1 MEIPD
6 IVQEAGSKP
15 ILKKKKCKK
24 AKLLSEEALQIA
36 VKWREAKGKGEKERY
51 THLNAEFQRIARRE
65 KMAFLSDQW
74 TSAGSFL
81 TGHPASTFSFS
92 KPLCLEQPRMLYKI
106 WGIFKTFPCL
116 SIENKIQ
123 IFFWIMRAINNPICV
138 HISKLT
144 ILFSSYAPN
153 WLFFPLKKIL
163 ALLLFSCELVLTD
176 YILHLNI
183 RFPRVGN
190 ISTYDSAY
198 QKCMCLHGAQSSL
211 IFVTQ
216 ETVAHQSP
224 LFIEF
229 FRQKSWSRLP
239 FPTPGIFLT

>member
-1 MEIPD
+1 
-6 IVQEAGSKP
+6 
-15 ILKKKKCKK
+15 
-24 AKLLSEEALQIA
+24 
-36 VKWREAKGKGEKERY
+36 
-51 THLNAEFQRIARRE
+51 
-65 KMAFLSDQW
+65 
-74 TSAGSFL
+74 
-81 TGHPASTFSFS
+81 
-92 KPLCLEQPRMLYKI
+92 
-106 WGIFKTFPCL
+106 
-116 SIENKIQ
+116 
-123 IFFWIMRAINNPICV
+123 MRAINNPICV

-239 FPTPGIFLT
+239 FPTPGIFLTQGWYPCLLYLLHCQVDSLPLYYLESLSSTQEILNKEVLNELAFCTDIKFSHKLKEE